1 MKQSGLVHSFGKVAL
16 WSTLLTLGLLV
27 VMSVSITLGAADI
40 DVVTV
45 WKVVFSK
52 IPLIESWITVDWK
65 ESTETIIWEIRLPR
79 VILGAL
85 VGAALA
91 LAGAIYQGVLRNP
104 LADPFILGVSSGA
117 SFGASLVIVFGWQIV
132 WLGKFTLPFVA
143 FIAGLI
149 SLLVVYY
156 LATVNQKMRIE
167 TLILS
172 GVVVQAFL
180 GACLSLI
187 MALSNEQ
194 LQTIVFWMMG
204 SLSLTD
210 WSYNQIVFP
219 VIIVAVIIAYFFA
232 RDLNMFGLGE
242 EAAHHSGV
250 SVQRSRIIMLVLA
263 SLITGAAVSVSGAIG
278 FVGLVVPHIIRL
290 IFGADYR
297 IIIPLSVIGGAI
309 FLVGADAFAR
319 TIMAPRELPLGIITA
334 FLGAP
339 FFAYL
344 LRKAKRGY
352 F

>member
-1 MKQSGLVHSFGKVAL
+1 MKHPTSTHSFGKVAF
-16 WSTLLTLGLLV
+16 WSILLSILLLI
-27 VMSVSITLGAADI
+27 VMSLSITLGAASI
-40 DVVTV
+40 DFIVV
-45 WKVVFSK
+45 WKVVLSK
-52 IPLIESWITVDWK
+52 IPIVQNWVSVDWK
-65 ESTETIIWEIRLPR
+65 ESTETIIWDIRLPR

-85 VGAALA
+85 VGAALS

-117 SFGASLVIVFGWQIV
+117 SFGAALVMAFGWQIA

-143 FIAGLI
+143 FLAGLA
-149 SLLVVYY
+149 SLMIVYY
-156 LATVNQKMRIE
+156 LATVERKMRVE

-172 GVVVQAFL
+172 GVVIQAFL

-204 SLSLTD
+204 SLTLTD
-210 WSYNQIVFP
+210 WSYTQGVFP
-219 VIIVAVIIAYFFA
+219 VISIAVVIAYFFS
-232 RDLNMFGLGE
+232 RDLNMLGLGE

-278 FVGLVVPHIIRL
+278 FVGLVIPHIIRL

-297 IIIPLSVIGGAI
+297 MIIPLSVIGGAI

-319 TIMAPRELPLGIITA
+319 TVMQPRELPLGIITA

-344 LRKAKRGY
+344 LRRARRGY